1 MPYSSPSLTK
11 LIEALRK
18 LPGIGP
24 KSAERIAFYL
34 LKSPPQESEALVSA
48 IMEARWNIKACSI
61 CFFLSD
67 SDPCPICQDK
77 SRDQELICVVEDSR
91 DVIAMERTSAYKG
104 LYHVLGGALSP
115 LDGIGPGDLR
125 ISELIERVRQG
136 NIKEV
141 ILATNPTT
149 TGDTTAWHIA
159 QLLKPMGIK
168 VTRIAQGLPM
178 GTEIELADEITLNLA
193 LRGRREM

>member
-24 KSAERIAFYL
+24 KSAERIAFYI

-48 IMEARWNIKACSI
+48 IMEARWNVKACSI
-61 CFFLSD
+61 CFFLAD
-67 SDPCPICQDK
+67 TDPCPICQDK
-77 SRDQELICVVEDSR
+77 ARDQETICVVEDSR
-91 DVIAMERTSAYKG
+91 DVIAMERAGAYKG

-125 ISELIERVRQG
+125 ISELFERVRQG
-136 NIKEV
+136 KIKEV
-141 ILATNPTT
+141 ILATNPTM
-149 TGDTTAWHIA
+149 TGDITAAHLA
-159 QLLKPMGIK
+159 QQLKVMGVK
-168 VTRIAQGLPM
+168 VTRIAHGLPV
-178 GTEIELADEITLNLA
+178 GTELELADEVTLNLA
-193 LRGRREM
+193 LQGRREM

>member
-1 MPYSSPSLTK
+1 MPYSSPSLAK

-24 KSAERIAFYL
+24 KSAERIAFYI
-34 LKSPPQESEALVSA
+34 LKSSPQESEALVSA

-77 SRDQELICVVEDSR
+77 SRDQETICVVEDSR
-91 DVIAMERTSAYKG
+91 DVIAMERTGTYKG

-125 ISELIERVRQG
+125 IGELIERVRQRE
-136 NIKEV
+136 IKEV

-149 TGDTTAWHIA
+149 AGDATALYIA
-159 QLLKPMGIK
+159 QHLKTLGVK
-168 VTRIAQGLPM
+168 VTRIAHGLPM
-178 GTEIELADEITLNLA
+178 GTEIELADEVTLNLA
-193 LRGRREM
+193 LQGRREM